1 MRLLAA
7 LIAAPLAAAPLA
19 AQAAA
24 PAQPAPVQPA
34 PVQPTP
40 AQPTPGQPGAAAR
53 PAAADH
59 PPLLP
64 TREAS
69 VLYRVSASNAPPVEV
84 RITSQPNGAAM
95 RIDMPDHTYMLVSQ
109 AQKRMAMVVPNELM
123 VMDLPY
129 QAGMQDQFLLNS
141 RMKFSRRGPDI
152 VAGVRCTGWDV
163 VLDGNRGIAWV
174 TDDGVLL
181 RSISLDPQGRRNLIE
196 AISVSYTPAP
206 AADYLPPEGFD
217 HMAGPGGTDALP

>member
-7 LIAAPLAAAPLA
+7 LIAASLAGAPFAAWTASP
-19 AQAAA
+19 A
-24 PAQPAPVQPA
+24 PAQPTAAPPA
-34 PVQPTP
+34 PAQAGP
-40 AQPTPGQPGAAAR
+40 AQLGAAAR
-53 PAAADH
+53 PAPPDH

-64 TREAS
+64 TREVS
-69 VLYRVSASNAPPVEV
+69 VLYRVSASSAPPVEV

-109 AQKRMAMVVPNELM
+109 AEKRMAMVVPNELM

-129 QAGMQDQFLLNS
+129 QPGMQDQFLLNS
-141 RMKFSRRGPDI
+141 RMKFSRRGPDT

-163 VLDGNRGIAWV
+163 VLDGSRGIAWV

-206 AADYLPPEGFD
+206 ATDYLPPEGFD
-217 HMAGPGGTDALP
+217 HMAGPGGMDALP